1 MAATTSNMPP
11 TASSNGTAPLE
22 FMSRVEL
29 LSKQLFPTWWEAQ
42 DLLTKVEALRDH
54 RVQLLEVDVGT
65 LFNAL

>member
-1 MAATTSNMPP
+1 MPP